1 MVTAGEES
9 RVRLVVLDTIN
20 VGSPAG
26 KKVFYI
32 SDFLQQRA
40 SHGIFPI
47 LEEFFFLTSAWAVLM
62 ACMQDNDR
70 QETE

>member
-47 LEEFFFLTSAWAVLM
+47 LEEFFFLTSA
-62 ACMQDNDR
+62 
-70 QETE
+70 